1 MKAKEFLTKIIA
13 TNYSRPTMQWLFHAG
28 GQDEERTEQIARLI
42 DETGSEEELVWAV
55 MRIGKGEAV
64 MERDIGIFV
73 MDYLQSIGLNML
85 TIIDAVDDSR
95 VEQSYRLIMDN
106 PRISKEEFLRIMDIE
121 EEV

>member
-1 MKAKEFLTKIIA
+1 
-13 TNYSRPTMQWLFHAG
+13 
-28 GQDEERTEQIARLI
+28 
-42 DETGSEEELVWAV
+42 
-55 MRIGKGEAV
+55 

-85 TIIDAVDDSR
+85 TIGAAVDDSK

-106 PRISKEEFLRIMDIE
+106 PRIGKEEFLRIMDIE